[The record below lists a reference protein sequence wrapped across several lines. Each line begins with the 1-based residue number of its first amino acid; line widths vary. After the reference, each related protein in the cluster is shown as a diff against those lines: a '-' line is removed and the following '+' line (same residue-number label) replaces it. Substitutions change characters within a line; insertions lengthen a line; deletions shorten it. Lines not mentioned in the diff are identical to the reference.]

1 MIYYLTYI
9 LIALTTL
16 VVFYVKPGF
25 IKMAAR
31 NMSMGEVTVGKKIL
45 GYATIIFCVLI
56 SIYMLV
62 LLAAGVLGI
71 YMVLKM

>member
-16 VVFYVKPGF
+16 VVIYIKPGF

-31 NMSMGEVTVGKKIL
+31 NMAINEVTIKNRIL

-62 LLAAGVLGI
+62 LLAAGVMGI
-71 YMVLKM
+71 AILLNA

>member
-9 LIALTTL
+9 LIALTAIL
-16 VVFYVKPGF
+16 VIYFKPGF

-31 NMSMGEVTVGKKIL
+31 NMAMGEITVGKRIL

-56 SIYMLV
+56 SIYMMV
-62 LLAAGVLGI
+62 LLAAGVFGI
-71 YMVLKM
+71 YIVLTA